1 VSNIFSSWATWPLVL
16 RVAVCVSVLALA
28 SSALL
33 LLWVIHTRRFFAK
46 QDKTEQLVLNTWRPL
61 LIKVAMGEM
70 VYPLPSPSKKEREP
84 LLYLWNQ
91 LQDGLRGTAK
101 HSLFS
106 LAWQLGFSRFAW
118 QLVNSKNKAR
128 KILGLATLGHLAQ
141 ARDWERLLPVLKE
154 KNAPVSLAAARA
166 LHQVDSLRAVP
177 LIINQ
182 FLAHKRWPAA
192 SVATILKEADAA
204 QVASALVQI
213 IQSLPA
219 EQQIRLIPLTRLAEG
234 QGQRVISILLACSEE
249 PNILAA
255 ALALVRGPTS
265 YPKVIALTKHGNA
278 QVRAYAAK
286 ALAQTTP
293 LAQEKQTNQVLFSLL
308 SDSQWSVRHRAAQTV
323 VAQPFYTKAHLQLWL
338 SQLKDEFAKDILL
351 HAWAQARQDY
361 EMREVR
367 RSAPVMNESSLV
379 GAI

>member
-1 VSNIFSSWATWPLVL
+1 VL
-16 RVAVCVSVLALA
+16 RLAGCVSLIAFA
-28 SSALL
+28 TTTLL
-33 LLWVIHTRRFFAK
+33 LLWVVQTRQHFARH
-46 QDKTEQLVLNTWRPL
+46 DKIEQQVLNTWRPL
-61 LIKVAMGEM
+61 FNQVAMGQM
-70 VYPLPSPSKKEREP
+70 VYPLRHPTKNEREP

-101 HSLFS
+101 HNLFS
-106 LAWQLGFSRFAW
+106 LAWQLGFSGLAW
-118 QLVNSKNKAR
+118 QLVNSKDTAR

-141 ARDWERLLPVLKE
+141 ARDWDRLLPLLKV
-154 KNAPVSLAAARA
+154 KNALVSLAAARA
-166 LHQVDSLRAVP
+166 LHQVDSVRSVA

-192 SVATILKEADAA
+192 SVATILKQADAA

-234 QGQRVISILLACSEE
+234 QGQRVISILLACSDE
-249 PNILAA
+249 PSILAA
-255 ALALVRGPTS
+255 ALARVRGPTS
-265 YPKVIALTKHGNA
+265 YSKVVELTKHGNV